1 MILFVTDDEN
11 NIIVSLP
18 TIGKLDN
25 ELTNEKLQKI
35 IKQLLKLR
43 FRKKLVNVF
52 IHIFDVRLLNMF
64 VLQKIASHEFIS
76 FAQ

>member
-11 NIIVSLP
+11 NIIFSLP